1 MSKLG
6 FITKISFGIFFLLTL
21 LNRITA
27 AGVIG
32 QNPFFYFARVFRN
45 NFPAYWAS
53 DGVVSAYILFSL
65 DQNRINNINVTFFKK
80 VLDTIYLKTRKAK
93 CVRTRKEFRFPN
105 LFRRI
110 HINKLRM

>member
-1 MSKLG
+1 MSELG
-6 FITKISFGIFFLLTL
+6 FITKISFGIFFCSPCLIESQQQVLLGRIHFSTL
-21 LNRITA
+21 PESLEI
-27 AGVIG
+27 I
-32 QNPFFYFARVFRN
+32 
-45 NFPAYWAS
+45 FPACWTS

-93 CVRTRKEFRFPN
+93 CVRTRKEFRFSN